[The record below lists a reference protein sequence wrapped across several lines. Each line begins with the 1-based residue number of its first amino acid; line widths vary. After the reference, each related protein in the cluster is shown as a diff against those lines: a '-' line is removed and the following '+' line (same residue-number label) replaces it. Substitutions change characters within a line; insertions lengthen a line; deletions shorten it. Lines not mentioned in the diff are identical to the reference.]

1 MEKISLIYVLP
12 VLSLIIIL
20 VRLPEID
27 RWLRNHYGNAP
38 FLITLILGG
47 STILTHIIT
56 VVAPLK
62 KYERLENNKWTVID
76 NLIATYLD
84 NEIFTGTPLVAN
96 IMIPKRVFYCVWE
109 PAPIGSS
116 VFRRMFTRFFVRRLD
131 VVWLSPGNMMNKQFR
146 ITAKQGITG
155 KAYTTGRTIVWDV
168 AASIDQLNLTERQ
181 KAAISGKGFVASA
194 PIFLYDSKYNRP
206 TQKVIGVATF
216 SCSSPGS
223 EKMIESELIR
233 ELVTENIKE
242 FARACSFI
250 L

>member
-84 NEIFTGTPLVAN
+84 NEIFNGTPLVAN
-96 IMIPKRVFYCVWE
+96 IMIPKRVFYCAWE

-116 VFRRMFTRFFVRRLD
+116 VFRRMFARFFVRRLD

-155 KAYTTGRTIVWDV
+155 KAYTTGRTIIRDIPG
-168 AASIDQLNLTERQ
+168 SIDQLNFTEQQ
-181 KAAISGKGFVASA
+181 KSTISGNGFVAST
-194 PIFLYDSKYNRP
+194 PIFAFDRKYSRS
-206 TQKVIGVATF
+206 TRKIIGVVTF
-216 SCSSPGS
+216 SSSIPGS
-223 EKMIESELIR
+223 EQKIESEKNRQILRDNITEFSGICSLI
-233 ELVTENIKE
+233 V
-242 FARACSFI
+242 
-250 L
+250 